1 MGSAAELD
9 VVRGWIDAAERIVA
23 LTGAGISTDSG
34 IPDFRGPRGVWT
46 RDPAAEK
53 QSTLQHYLADP
64 AVRRAAWRSRLDHSA
79 WSAQPNRGHRAL
91 VTLERRGKLHAL
103 VTQNIDE
110 LHQIAGNSAHRVIE
124 VHGTMRRVMCWSC
137 GARGPMSEVLERV
150 RAGESDPTCGTCGG
164 ILKSDTISFG
174 QALMPEVIERALRVA
189 TEADVML
196 AIGTTLQVYPAAG
209 MVPVA
214 REAGARIVIINDQ
227 PTPMDPLADVVLR
240 GSIGELLPPL
250 CAG

>member
-9 VVRGWIDAAERIVA
+9 IVRGWIDAAERIVA

-91 VTLERRGKLHAL
+91 VKLERRGKLHAL

-110 LHQIAGNSAHRVIE
+110 LHQIAGNSSDRVIE

-150 RAGESDPTCGTCGG
+150 RAGESDPPCSACGG

-174 QALMPEVIERALRVA
+174 QALVPEVIERALRVA

-240 GSIGELLPPL
+240 GPIGELLPPL